1 MKSRKSREGGEYDV
15 TFDIL
20 LERLLYVLTSMNRD
34 NYKSYVPVKTPVSDT
49 AYYMKYN
56 IDNEDEPCQR

>member
-1 MKSRKSREGGEYDV
+1 MKSRKSREGGDSNA
-15 TFDIL
+15 FNLL
-20 LERLLYVLTSMNRD
+20 LERLLNVLSTMNRD